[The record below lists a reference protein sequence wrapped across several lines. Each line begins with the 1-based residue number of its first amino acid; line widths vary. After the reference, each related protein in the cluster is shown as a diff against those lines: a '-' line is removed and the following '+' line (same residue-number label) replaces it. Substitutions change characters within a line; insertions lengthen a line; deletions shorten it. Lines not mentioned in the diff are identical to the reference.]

1 MLLLPV
7 QPTWRV
13 AGSSTGGMRWSFFR
27 EGPAPRNDKARCE
40 HTHTEHLPPLTKLQV
55 VGEWVPN
62 HPAMVDDEIHG
73 VSVQDAEWEDARAMA
88 EADPKVRAG
97 YLTVGAIPWRAVPM
111 DADSG

>member
-1 MLLLPV
+1 MDAGALLDNAPAPGATDMASRRQLDRRHAV
-7 QPTWRV
+7 V
-13 AGSSTGGMRWSFFR
+13 FLR

-97 YLTVGAIPWRAVPM
+97 YLTVGAIP
-111 DADSG
+111 